1 MESIRKLFE
10 NTLLRRF
17 LIARALANLGFAM
30 VPVALSFMMLDI
42 FHSAADLG
50 LVLGGEAITLV
61 AGLLGAGII
70 ADRVS
75 RARLLV
81 LADLMTGI
89 AYIALG
95 LFGHFGL
102 RNIWPYVGAG
112 GIIGVGSALFGV
124 SMDGWVQANVYGD
137 LRQSV
142 NAARSIYRNLAS
154 IMGPLIAAV
163 LVALTSPP
171 LAILIAGFLPL
182 IASYIFATTKSTDV
196 STSVSQPTRTGVFR
210 DLKEG
215 WSAFSSRPW
224 IWSIDL
230 QFAIWHVVTYAP
242 IIVLGPLLAKE
253 YYHGAPGWAAILA
266 ALAVGGVIG
275 GVVAFRSLAK
285 HPLRVAV
292 GSLVLMA
299 PFPATLGLHLSLEWV
314 ALASLLAGAG
324 LEYSG
329 ALYSFSV
336 QAHVPKEVISRVS
349 SFDYLA
355 SVGLLPVGYVLAVP
369 LAHLLSL
376 LALFTIGAVYTVFSA
391 IVILSVRSVWNLPRT
406 PLTSS

>member
-1 MESIRKLFE
+1 
-10 NTLLRRF
+10 
-17 LIARALANLGFAM
+17 
-30 VPVALSFMMLDI
+30 MLDI

-196 STSVSQPTRTGVFR
+196 STSVSQPTRTRVCNS
-210 DLKEG
+210 LKKIAVTVAEV
-215 WSAFSSRPW
+215 ACPTPP
-224 IWSIDL
+224 L
-230 QFAIWHVVTYAP
+230 QT
-242 IIVLGPLLAKE
+242 G
-253 YYHGAPGWAAILA
+253 
-266 ALAVGGVIG
+266 
-275 GVVAFRSLAK
+275 
-285 HPLRVAV
+285 
-292 GSLVLMA
+292 LVL
-299 PFPATLGLHLSLEWV
+299 
-314 ALASLLAGAG
+314 
-324 LEYSG
+324 
-329 ALYSFSV
+329 
-336 QAHVPKEVISRVS
+336 
-349 SFDYLA
+349 
-355 SVGLLPVGYVLAVP
+355 
-369 LAHLLSL
+369 
-376 LALFTIGAVYTVFSA
+376 
-391 IVILSVRSVWNLPRT
+391 
-406 PLTSS
+406 